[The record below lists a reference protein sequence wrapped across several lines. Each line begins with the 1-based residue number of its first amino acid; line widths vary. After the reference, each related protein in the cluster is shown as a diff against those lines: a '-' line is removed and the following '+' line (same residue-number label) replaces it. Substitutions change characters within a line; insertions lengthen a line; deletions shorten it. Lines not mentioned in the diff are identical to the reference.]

1 MAKGM
6 KAKFD
11 KYWENYSM
19 ILSMAAIL
27 DPRLKLQYVKFC
39 FVQLDGRS
47 AEYKT
52 EKVKE
57 SLFKLFE
64 EYSQVDISPLDCTRV
79 GSGNASLTAFSSYEN
94 SSSQGRTQL
103 DDYLGEH
110 KLDPLSDLDV
120 LGWWKDNAKRFPQV
134 ASMARDLLSIPIT
147 TVASESSFSLGSRIL
162 TKWRA
167 SLLPESAE
175 TLVTTRSW
183 LYGYDVENDNNSL
196 EDGVEIPIL
205 RDPNK
210 EPQVIGVEESGIEIL
225 EDDDF

>member
-1 MAKGM
+1 
-6 KAKFD
+6 
-11 KYWENYSM
+11 
-19 ILSMAAIL
+19 MAAIL

-57 SLFKLFE
+57 SLFQLFE
-64 EYSQVDISPLDCTRV
+64 EYSQVDISPLGCTRV
-79 GSGNASLTAFSSYEN
+79 GSGNASLAAFSSYEN
-94 SSSQGRTQL
+94 
-103 DDYLGEH
+103 

-134 ASMARDLLSIPIT
+134 ASMARDLLSIRIT

-210 EPQVIGVEESGIEIL
+210 EPQVIGVEESGVEIL

>member
-19 ILSMAAIL
+19 ILSMAVIL
-27 DPRLKLQYVKFC
+27 DPRLKLQYVKLC

-57 SLFKLFE
+57 SLFKLCE
-64 EYSQVDISPLDCTRV
+64 EYSQVDISPLGCTRV
-79 GSGNASLTAFSSYEN
+79 GSGNASLAAFSSYEN

-167 SLLPESAE
+167 SGEC
-175 TLVTTRSW
+175 R
-183 LYGYDVENDNNSL
+183 DFDNNSL

-210 EPQVIGVEESGIEIL
+210 EPQVIGVEESGVEIL